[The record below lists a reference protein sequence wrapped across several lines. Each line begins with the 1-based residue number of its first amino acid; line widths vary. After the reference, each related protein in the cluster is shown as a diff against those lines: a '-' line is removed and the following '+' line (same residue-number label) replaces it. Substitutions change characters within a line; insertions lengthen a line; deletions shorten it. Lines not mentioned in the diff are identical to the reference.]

1 MLELRASGMLD
12 KYENRP
18 TEAGALNFFK
28 RDGEGPM
35 SIITQDMRDKARQ
48 AFSRDLK
55 VPVINYDGG
64 ISIGST
70 RTVTIADSRN
80 TSAFVTV
87 AFTTYSF
94 GFTQVPA
101 AHMNNEI
108 ALQEDFNRSM
118 LKYTIL
124 LEKTMDAAAVAAL
137 DAAKTQVF
145 GDALGYDTTG
155 DVLGFTLAQDQE
167 ALGALDPVMQS
178 NDYFGPLHIIGNQ
191 GVHHLVN
198 QMSEKAEFNSENKT
212 IQFLDKELY
221 WSNRIAN
228 AASHKATGFA
238 VAEGSA
244 GLLYRFERE
253 AELGTV
259 SQVDGYTWGISQLPL
274 LGIPVGTMEYESVG
288 DLNAWDGA
296 ATADLTRGRK
306 QHFGFAVDVAYV
318 VAYNSNQATIPSPII
333 KFDIADS

>member
-18 TEAGALNFFK
+18 TEAGALNFFR
-28 RDGEGPM
+28 RDSESPM
-35 SIITQDMRDKARQ
+35 GIITQDMRDKARQ

-70 RTVTIADSRN
+70 RTVTIADSKN
-80 TSAFVTV
+80 TSAFVTI

-108 ALQEDFNRSM
+108 ALQEDFNKSL

-124 LEKTMDAAAVAAL
+124 LEKTMDTAAIAAL
-137 DAAKTQVF
+137 DSAKTQVF
-145 GDALGYDTTG
+145 GNALGYDTTG
-155 DVLGFTLAQDQE
+155 DVLGFTLAQREE
-167 ALGALDPVMQS
+167 AIGALDPVMQS
-178 NDYFGPLHIIGNQ
+178 NDFYGPLHVIGNQ
-191 GVHHLVN
+191 GIHHLIN
-198 QMSEKAEFNSENKT
+198 QMNEKAEFNSVNKT

-221 WSNRIAN
+221 WSNRIAD
-228 AASHKATGFA
+228 AASHRGTGFA
-238 VAEGSA
+238 VAEGSC

-259 SQVDGYTWGISQLPL
+259 SDVDGYTWGIDTLPL
-274 LGIPVGTMEYESVG
+274 LGIPVGTMYYESVG
-288 DLNAWDGA
+288 DLNAYYGA

-318 VAYNSNQATIPSPII
+318 TAYNSDQATIPSPII
-333 KFDIADS
+333 KFDIATA

>member
-1 MLELRASGMLD
+1 MLD

-108 ALQEDFNRSM
+108 SLQEDFNRNI

-124 LEKTMDAAAVAAL
+124 LEKTMDTAAIAAL

-145 GDALGYDTTG
+145 GDSLGYDTTG

-198 QMSEKAEFNSENKT
+198 QMSEKSEFNSENKT

-318 VAYNSNQATIPSPII
+318 VAYSSDRSTIASPII